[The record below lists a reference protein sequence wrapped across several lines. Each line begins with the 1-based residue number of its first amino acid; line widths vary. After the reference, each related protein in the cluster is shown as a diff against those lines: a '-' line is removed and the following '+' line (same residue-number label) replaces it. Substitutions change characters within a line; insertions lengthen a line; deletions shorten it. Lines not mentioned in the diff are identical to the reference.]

1 MDISREELAKMID
14 HSLLKPNLSQADTI
28 AGIETALRYDVAAVT
43 VMPYLVPL
51 TADMVRDS
59 DVLVDTVVGFPHGNE
74 TAATKAF
81 QAHESV
87 QLGAQEVDMVINIS
101 ALISGEY
108 DLVGEDIAAVVEA
121 SKGATVKVILETA
134 YLTDEQKV
142 QACKLADEAG
152 ADFVKTS
159 TGFAPT
165 GFTVEDLELMRRSV
179 REHVQIKAA
188 QGVRSYADALVVR
201 AAGATRFGCT
211 RTAKIIAE
219 WEAAHPEG

>member
-1 MDISREELAKMID
+1 VDISREELAKMID

-51 TADMVRDS
+51 TAEMVRDS
-59 DVLVDTVVGFPHGNE
+59 GVLVDTVVGFPHGNE

-108 DLVGEDIAAVVEA
+108 DLVGEDIAAVVEGNGL
-121 SKGATVKVILETA
+121 SDG
-134 YLTDEQKV
+134 
-142 QACKLADEAG
+142 
-152 ADFVKTS
+152 
-159 TGFAPT
+159 
-165 GFTVEDLELMRRSV
+165 
-179 REHVQIKAA
+179 
-188 QGVRSYADALVVR
+188 
-201 AAGATRFGCT
+201 
-211 RTAKIIAE
+211 
-219 WEAAHPEG
+219 